1 MAATGKAKKR
11 KYTKRMGADK
21 PHERKVSK
29 KKEVVVKAPD
39 KPKRKYVHKSGFDSA
54 PAQTQEKP
62 KRKYTKK
69 TDRPKLKLKL
79 KTEISEK
86 ICKCKKSTISKE
98 EFLKA
103 FKKTQFYKKFMKLMG
118 SNGKAI
124 KLMIALN
131 DLNLVFLSEFK
142 EGN

>member
-21 PHERKVSK
+21 PHEIEIIKPLKKVSK

-39 KPKRKYVHKSGFDSA
+39 KPKRKY
-54 PAQTQEKP
+54 
-62 KRKYTKK
+62 TKK
-69 TDRPKLKLKL
+69 ADRPKLKL

-86 ICKCKKSTISKE
+86 ICKCKKSTILKE
-98 EFLKA
+98 VFLKE